1 MSQLKSDTSRA
12 NGAKSHGPKT
22 AETRAISSQNA
33 LRHGLTAC
41 HTTVLKCENLDE
53 FEEAIQ
59 HYFSTYHPADD
70 EQEVLVN
77 EMISARWRIRRLRI
91 VETQLINLEMIRNQ
105 EEIEKKHGQ
114 TDGCTQLTEAMS
126 KLMEDVRSLSLITRY
141 ESRLFRMHDRAY
153 RILRE
158 LRRGEKSG
166 PQGIE
171 PTEPAQTEPQPASPN
186 PGITLVPAQPEPQLK
201 NDQTNPPSAAL
212 SRCSTPP
219 QVPQANESPRILL
232 PRFVPRRRARL
243 AAGKLLRRQ

>member
-12 NGAKSHGPKT
+12 NGAKSHGPKS

-41 HTTVLKCENLDE
+41 HTTVLKCENRDE
-53 FEEAIQ
+53 FENAIQ

-70 EQEVLVN
+70 EQEALVN

-105 EEIEKKHGQ
+105 AEIEKKYGQ

-126 KLMEDVRSLSLITRY
+126 NLMEDVHSLALITRY
-141 ESRLFRMHDRAY
+141 ESRLFRMHDRCY

-158 LRRGEKSG
+158 LRRTGDRS
-166 PQGIE
+166 PHGIQ
-171 PTEPAQTEPQPASPN
+171 PAQSVETEPQPPLPA
-186 PGITLVPAQPEPQLK
+186 GITLVPAPAEPEEK
-201 NDQTNPPSAAL
+201 NDQTNPPAAAL
-212 SRCSTPP
+212 SRCLPSSRTPQP
-219 QVPQANESPRILL
+219 HDFARILM

-243 AAGKLLRRQ
+243 TASQLLRRQ